1 MSRVIPSDAE
11 GRVEESLTETLNNYK
26 LIITKKNNMEK
37 TKNLIGEGSYNAP
50 ELIVIDLQTEGVLC
64 ASGNGVFQDFLEEE
78 I

>member
-1 MSRVIPSDAE
+1 
-11 GRVEESLTETLNNYK
+11 
-26 LIITKKNNMEK
+26 MEK

>member
-1 MSRVIPSDAE
+1 
-11 GRVEESLTETLNNYK
+11 
-26 LIITKKNNMEK
+26 MEK
-37 TKNLIGEGSYNAP
+37 TKNLIGGGSYNAP